1 MSTDQEELSDLKLF
15 HDPFSE
21 SVFRTNESG
30 GWLAE
35 FERHGTPISLR
46 KEQNGKIFCN
56 RSGDVVAGNFKSLL
70 AGKNFAN
77 LEYLARSLEHEYRDA
92 LDNWMEVPFSID
104 RTDEILSSFAEVDS
118 FLQGLWSGGVVGLEG
133 PAGAGKTHFIER
145 LTALRA
151 QQFLKR
157 DSVGPI
163 LIPVTSA
170 GKVLSAVDDRIDG
183 AFSALRAS
191 FNRSEMP
198 VLMRHGLISL
208 AIDGFDELSDSR
220 GYDNSWSALRDLFQ
234 DIGGSGLV
242 LLSGRDSF
250 ISAEELKKL
259 IGQSV
264 ALVGADLHSIRI
276 DFPSSTEA
284 CNWICVKNSQW
295 NARKTELEVR
305 LDDYYWLRRPFF
317 VSQVSAMQPDA
328 FLESGDEPIVALC
341 DSIVEREVHKL
352 GLPAKV
358 PTANG
363 KKLVYSILTE
373 AARTMMDYEVGFV
386 DASLLEIAVEI
397 ACEEILPGEEDFARA
412 LSARAKTL
420 TLLEPAHGSGDR
432 DNRMFA
438 HEKIK
443 AFFYA
448 RHLLNEFLKD
458 GPAPTG
464 LRRNQLTLS
473 DLSVFSALSLATNS
487 LPTVQ
492 ILKSIRLKS
501 KDEVSGSV
509 LSSNF
514 AALEIACF
522 SSDELKL
529 SLFSN
534 ITIVDAFFP
543 DQTSAI
549 FRDVYINR
557 LDASDA
563 DLSGCEFSSCSAG
576 EVIVSEATRFGKS
589 APKALK
595 LIKRGFDG
603 RETHFHDSTVI
614 ATELEALSAVDVSSL
629 APVVP
634 KTLNI
639 LARLMLKGHWVRL
652 EQDDHR
658 GKRLL
663 EREDWALVSQKL
675 TEAGFLETRNIGAG
689 GGPGD
694 FVHLKNAEDFLT
706 GKSTI
711 PAVHKALQE
720 LRSL

>member
-30 GWLAE
+30 GWLAQ

-56 RSGDVVAGNFKSLL
+56 RSGDVVASNFKSLL

-234 DIGGSGLV
+234 DIGGSGLM

-250 ISAEELKKL
+250 ISADELKQL

-264 ALVGADLHSIRI
+264 ELVGADLHSIRI
-276 DFPSSTEA
+276 DFPSAIDA
-284 CNWICVKNSQW
+284 CRWICAKNSHW
-295 NARKTELEVR
+295 NNRKSELEMR
-305 LDDYYWLRRPFF
+305 LNDYYWLRRPFF
-317 VSQVSAMQPDA
+317 VSQISAMSSDV

-341 DSIVEREVHKL
+341 DSIVEREVLKL
-352 GLPAKV
+352 GLPAQV
-358 PTANG
+358 SMTSG

-386 DASLLEIAVEI
+386 DSSLLEIAVDI
-397 ACEEILPGEEDFARA
+397 ACDEILPGEEDFARA

-420 TLLEPAHGSGDR
+420 TLLEPAHGTGDR

-448 RHLLNEFLKD
+448 RHLLQEFLKD
-458 GPAPTG
+458 GPVPTG

-473 DLSVFSALSLATNS
+473 DLSVFSALSLVTPESADRI
-487 LPTVQ
+487 VH
-492 ILKSIRLKS
+492 SIRVKS
-501 KDEVSGSV
+501 KGEASGGM

-514 AALEIACF
+514 AALELACP
-522 SSDELKL
+522 SSDKL
-529 SLFSN
+529 EQSSFSN
-534 ITIVDAFFP
+534 ITIVDAFLP
-543 DQTSAI
+543 DLTSVI

-589 APKALK
+589 VPEALK
-595 LIKRGFDG
+595 LIKRDFYG
-603 RETHFHDSTVI
+603 RETHLHDSASIV
-614 ATELEALSAVDVSSL
+614 EALNALSVVDETSFL
-629 APVVP
+629 PVIP

-663 EREDWALVSQKL
+663 ERTDWALIAQRL
-675 TEAGFLETRNIGAG
+675 TDAGFLETRNIGAG

-694 FVHLKNAEDFLT
+694 FVHLKNAQDFLT
-706 GKSTI
+706 GNSDI
-711 PAVHKALQE
+711 PAVHETLQE